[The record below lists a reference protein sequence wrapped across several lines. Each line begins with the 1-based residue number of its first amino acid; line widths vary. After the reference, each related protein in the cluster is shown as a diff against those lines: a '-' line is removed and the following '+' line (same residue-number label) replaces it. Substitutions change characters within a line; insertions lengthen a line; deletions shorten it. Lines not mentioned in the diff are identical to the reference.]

1 MARELLPSVVWQGDQ
16 MLDSMRRLRAMGE
29 QAGTKILYG
38 HDPVQWA
45 ALGAARQ
52 ALM

>member
-1 MARELLPSVVWQGDQ
+1 
-16 MLDSMRRLRAMGE
+16 MGE
-29 QAGTKILYG
+29 QAGTQILYG
-38 HDPVQWA
+38 HYPVQWA